1 MFRVRL
7 NDGRMIRAGLDE
19 KSRHGIVRL
28 LQGDAV
34 TVRIFEHDPTRG
46 SIQKKLKA

>member
-7 NDGRMIRAGLDE
+7 HDGRTLKAGLDE

-28 LQGDAV
+28 IEGDKV
-34 TVRIFEHDPTRG
+34 LVSIFEQDPTRG
-46 SIQKKLKA
+46 SIRKKL